1 MNVQYFKVKMKK
13 TKFTIRRDWK
23 KITGI
28 LLFISLLLSIGFI
41 IIKMVKTPSVISED
55 AYAKVRS
62 DYVLMLLQCILG
74 IIVMFIPSFVE
85 RKLSIDIPNNMEIT
99 YFIFLYCAI
108 YLGEVRNFYYL
119 IPYWDVILHAFS
131 GAMLGALG
139 FSLVCYFN
147 DTDFF
152 EINLS
157 PFFIAL
163 FAFCFALAAGVVW
176 EIYEFLADSLIGTNM
191 QKFIIAD
198 GTVLVGHAALKDT
211 MKDLIVDAISSLIIT
226 IIGYCT
232 IKNNNKT
239 KNRGDKLI

>member
-85 RKLSIDIPNNMEIT
+85 HKLSIDIPNNMEIT

>member
-1 MNVQYFKVKMKK
+1 MQK

-85 RKLSIDIPNNMEIT
+85 HKLSIDIPNNMEIT

>member
-85 RKLSIDIPNNMEIT
+85 HKLSIDIPNNMEIT

-239 KNRGDKLI
+239 KNRGTS

>member
-1 MNVQYFKVKMKK
+1 MQK

>member
-1 MNVQYFKVKMKK
+1 MKK

-85 RKLSIDIPNNMEIT
+85 HKLSIDIPNNMEIT

>member
-1 MNVQYFKVKMKK
+1 MNVQYFKVKMQK

-239 KNRGDKLI
+239 KNRGTS